1 MVFATRIL
9 RRTGRSN
16 HDQPRTRCYGDSNR
30 LWVFVCRVYI
40 YLYDSMIFFLT
51 RLLDLHSTYLNVT
64 KWGTSVEGIPFNRGL
79 LESLTYGQF
88 VVLNLTLSMLAY
100 FVLKRFKLGRP
111 AVRIFTLVN
120 LLVVI
125 QNYIL
130 YMVV

>member
-1 MVFATRIL
+1 MVFNTRIL
-9 RRTGRSN
+9 RRTGRNN
-16 HDQPRTRCYGDSNR
+16 HDQPGTRRYGDSHR
-30 LWVFVCRVYI
+30 LWFFVCRVFI
-40 YLYDSMIFFLT
+40 YLYDFMIFFLT

-79 LESLTYGQF
+79 LENMTYSQF
-88 VVLNLTLSMLAY
+88 AVLNLTLSMLAY
-100 FVLKRFKLGRP
+100 FVLKRFKLGRS
-111 AVRIFTLVN
+111 AVRIFTVLN